1 VQSGAVST
9 LNTVTLNILA
19 SRGTFTGPWVAEV
32 ACDWIGPA
40 KSGSTFSTAIAFAAT
55 GLSANGSLTL
65 IGQLPGGNST
75 ATIDCTVTNIVD
87 DGTSVTVTVT
97 PAAAIAID
105 VLASGGT
112 QWNPAP

>member
-1 VQSGAVST
+1 
-9 LNTVTLNILA
+9 
-19 SRGTFTGPWVAEV
+19 
-32 ACDWIGPA
+32 
-40 KSGSTFSTAIAFAAT
+40 
-55 GLSANGSLTL
+55 L